1 MLDRILLVTDLS
13 ADSAG
18 AWDVAIALVQ
28 RTGLAELPVL
38 DLAVSPAA
46 YAEIGAPRAAQRLY
60 DDDRRAAD
68 EAMKRHVGACV
79 ARGIHVRPI
88 VRMGPLA
95 QSMAESIARTAEAEL
110 VDLIVLGVRPASVLD
125 RLLGNSLVAQVTRL
139 APCHVLWI
147 KPRQAK

>member
-13 ADSAG
+13 ADSAA

-28 RTGLAELPVL
+28 RTGRAELPVL
-38 DLAVSPAA
+38 DMTASPTA
-46 YAEIGAPRAAQRLY
+46 YADVPVPGIAQRLY

-68 EAMKRHVGACV
+68 EEMKRHVDACA

-88 VRMGPLA
+88 VRMGPP
-95 QSMAESIARTAEAEL
+95 AESIARTAQAEL

-125 RLLGNSLVAQVTRL
+125 RLLGNSIVAQVTRS

-147 KPRQAK
+147 KPRQEK

>member
-13 ADSAG
+13 AGSAV

-38 DLAVSPAA
+38 DLAVSPSA
-46 YAEIGAPRAAQRLY
+46 YAEVEAPRAAQRLY
-60 DDDRRAAD
+60 DDERRAAD
-68 EAMKRHVGACV
+68 EEMKQHVAACV
-79 ARGIHVRPI
+79 ARGIHVRLI
-88 VRMGPLA
+88 VGMGPP
-95 QSMAESIARTAEAEL
+95 AESIARTAQAEL

-125 RLLGNSLVAQVTRL
+125 RLLGNSIVAQVTRL

>member
-13 ADSAG
+13 ADSAA

-28 RTGLAELPVL
+28 RTERAELPVL
-38 DLAVSPAA
+38 DLAVSPTA
-46 YAEIGAPRAAQRLY
+46 YAEFEAPRAAQRLY
-60 DDDRRAAD
+60 DADRRAAA
-68 EAMKRHVGACV
+68 EEMKQHVDTCL

-88 VRMGPLA
+88 VRMGP
-95 QSMAESIARTAEAEL
+95 AESIARTAQAEL
-110 VDLIVLGVRPASVLD
+110 VDLIALGLRPPGVLD
-125 RLLGNSLVAQVTRL
+125 RLLGNSIIAQVTRL